1 MTRELTI
8 TQPFDLE
15 LSLTMGQ
22 AFRWRRLGDGW
33 FSEVLGENLFHIRQ
47 RYINGNVEYRV
58 GGADGERDAT
68 DADDQLL
75 RRYFR
80 EDDDVTAIYDD
91 ISHDPVVAGL
101 VHQHPGMRVLRQ
113 EPWECLV
120 SYICSK
126 SNKIP
131 NITVNVEEIAS
142 MSRRTVNLDG
152 DEQHIFPSPKQLLDG
167 R

>member
-1 MTRELTI
+1 MDGPDKRDAAAGGIEMTRELAI

-22 AFRWRRLGDGW
+22 AFRWRRVGDGW
-33 FSEVLGENLFHIRQ
+33 LSGVLGENLFHIRQ
-47 RYINGNVEYRV
+47 RHINGNVEYRV

-101 VHQHPGMRVLRQ
+101 VRQYPGMRVFAARAVGVPGIIHLYPWHANLTDLRY
-113 EPWECLV
+113 CR
-120 SYICSK
+120 SNSK
-126 SNKIP
+126 KVGP
-131 NITVNVEEIAS
+131 
-142 MSRRTVNLDG
+142 
-152 DEQHIFPSPKQLLDG
+152 
-167 R
+167 